1 MNQAVNEWRSDPSE
15 KIRKNQNKTERNR
28 KNQEKSEKIRIK
40 QKKTGIS
47 ILIFLQWQKP
57 SEESELARKTIRI
70 KQN

>member
-15 KIRKNQNKTERNR
+15 KIRNNQNKTERNR

-47 ILIFLQWQKP
+47 VLIFCSGRNHQKNQNWLEKQ
-57 SEESELARKTIRI
+57 SE
-70 KQN
+70 